1 MKLRR
6 GCTNVEQFRQGHALG
21 QAVSPE
27 KDPNAMKCY
36 EGVVEFGDKSGDVD
50 FLFAGYTGLGRVL
63 EETGDYPKV
72 PEVNYIC
79 ALATT
84 TPVHVVDR
92 FFGSGKGPSNSLI
105 MDTEDTQAKHSVN
118 RFQYNTG

>member
-6 GCTNVEQFRQGHALG
+6 GCTNVEQFQQGHALG

-27 KDPNAMKCY
+27 KVPNAMKCY

-72 PEVNYIC
+72 PDVNSFC
-79 ALATT
+79 ALATIT
-84 TPVHVVDR
+84 LMHVVDR
-92 FFGSGKGPSNSLI
+92 YFDSVGGLANSLI
-105 MDTEDTQAKHSVN
+105 TDN
-118 RFQYNTG
+118 